1 MMLILTMYVSTV
13 EFSACVPIPDKCPLE
28 TRETN
33 LTGEDRLAFLRL
45 MRKMLEWDPDKRA
58 PAKELLND
66 EWIRNNR

>member
-1 MMLILTMYVSTV
+1 MMLILTMYVSTG

-28 TRETN
+28 NRETN